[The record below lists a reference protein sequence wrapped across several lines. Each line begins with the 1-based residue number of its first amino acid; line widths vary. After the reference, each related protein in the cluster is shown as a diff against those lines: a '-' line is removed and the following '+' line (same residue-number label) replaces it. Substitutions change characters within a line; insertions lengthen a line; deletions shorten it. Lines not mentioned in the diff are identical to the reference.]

1 MCPGMVL
8 VQRVTGRTRNTARG
22 WYDTRK
28 TASVE
33 TSVTQTASGN
43 VLRVTPP
50 PVCCACHDRKKPR
63 QHVLNALQG
72 RQAFVVRQL
81 LLKRRLLCGFGGS
94 TYNACLA
101 LT

>member
-33 TSVTQTASGN
+33 TSVTQTVRGKRQMVAN

-50 PVCCACHDRKKPR
+50 LCCILSMAEKSHGNTC
-63 QHVLNALQG
+63 
-72 RQAFVVRQL
+72 
-81 LLKRRLLCGFGGS
+81 
-94 TYNACLA
+94 
-101 LT
+101 